1 MNDLFISSISINEV
15 RNTKELE
22 IPISTDKRKH
32 LIITGRNGSGKTSL
46 LLELQK
52 YLSAVINDPTVS
64 PLAINLTRKDALIQD
79 RDQVKSQN
87 DISLLLYNTE
97 LEGIDNVIRTLTG
110 VSISFSQYNKI
121 LSSFN
126 AGEFIVAYFD
136 SKRNLKFKIPKG
148 INKIDFK
155 KYYNL
160 SANVGSDFIQ
170 YIVNLKADRSFARDE
185 NETDVVK
192 EVDLWFDNFEKSL
205 AELFND
211 PNLQLSFDRKNY
223 NFNILE
229 TGKEPY
235 NLNQLSDGYSA
246 ILSIITELLLRM
258 ESSGVKSYDVQ
269 GIVLIDELETHLH
282 IELQKKV
289 LPFLT
294 NFFPKLQFIVTTH
307 SPFVINSIENAVIC
321 DLEKSIVTEDLS
333 GYSYDTLIESYFGAD
348 KYSSVLKNKIDEYE
362 RLILKESL
370 DENEKIQLQE
380 LKRYI
385 DDTPKFL
392 ADELAVKIQQIQLKR
407 LNNKKG

>member
-1 MNDLFISSISINEV
+1 M
-15 RNTKELE
+15 
-22 IPISTDKRKH
+22 
-32 LIITGRNGSGKTSL
+32 
-46 LLELQK
+46 
-52 YLSAVINDPTVS
+52 
-64 PLAINLTRKDALIQD
+64 D
-79 RDQVKSQN
+79 RVKSHN
-87 DISLLLYNTE
+87 EISLLSYSTE
-97 LEGIDNVIRTLTG
+97 LEGINNQIRNLTG
-110 VSISFSQYNKI
+110 VSISFSHYNKI

-126 AGEFIVAYFD
+126 AGEFIIAYFD

-160 SANVGSDFIQ
+160 SANVGSNFIQ

-192 EVDLWFDNFEKSL
+192 EVDLWFANFEQSL

-282 IELQKKV
+282 LELQKKV

-294 NFFPKLQFIVTTH
+294 NFFPKLQFVVTTH

-321 DLEKSIVTEDLS
+321 DLEKRIVTEDLS

-348 KYSSVLKNKIDEYE
+348 KYSIVLKQKVDEYE
-362 RLILKESL
+362 KLMSKEDL
-370 DENEKIQLQE
+370 NEGDVEKLSE

-385 DDTPKFL
+385 KDAPKFI
-392 ADELAVKIQQIQLKR
+392 ADELAVKIQQIQLKT
-407 LNNKKG
+407 LNKKK